1 MKELDADSLRETLRV
16 MIRRLGFLHKSGAG
30 CYGLTMGQCHA
41 IIEIGAAKRIPIAR
55 LAESLNL
62 DASTATRN
70 VDNLERA
77 GLVVR
82 EPSTDDRR
90 VSLLSLTEE
99 GVDRLNKINV
109 GMNRY
114 YGEVLASIPQAKLP
128 IVAEGLELF
137 VSALNPMPLDE
148 EASSCCEA
156 KGKSKQN
163 IKSRRSNNVSGW
175 NA

>member
-1 MKELDADSLRETLRV
+1 MKELDADSLRQTLRV

-41 IIEIGAAKRIPIAR
+41 IIEIGAARKMPIAR

-70 VDNLERA
+70 VDTLQKA

-82 EPSTDDRR
+82 EPSPDDRR
-90 VSLLSLTEE
+90 VSLLRLTEE
-99 GVDRLNKINV
+99 GIKRLNKINA

-114 YGEVLASIPQAKLP
+114 YSEVLASIPQSKLP

-137 VSALNPMPLDE
+137 VSALNPMLLDE
-148 EASSCCEA
+148 EASSCCKA
-156 KGKSKQN
+156 KGKSKPN
-163 IKSRRSNNVSGW
+163 SKNRRS
-175 NA
+175 